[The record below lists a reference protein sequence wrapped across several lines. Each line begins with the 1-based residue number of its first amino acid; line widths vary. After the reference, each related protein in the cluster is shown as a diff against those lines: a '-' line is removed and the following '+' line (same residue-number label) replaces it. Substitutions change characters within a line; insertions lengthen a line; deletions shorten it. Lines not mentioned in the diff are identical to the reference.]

1 MQRIEIQNF
10 GPIKEAS
17 IEIPKFLL
25 LIGEQA
31 SGKSTVAKLIY
42 FFRSLKEDFIARMYK
57 YPQKGY
63 TWKSDFEVPTRHKF
77 VLFFGRPLGEQFEI
91 TFHYTIFNTLSIK
104 WDKETLIIDM
114 SDSFKKALKGAPK
127 PKYSVH
133 VNNASLHENLLI
145 ERSFD
150 DSDFIKLMDESFG
163 TSKQDLLYLVAER
176 SSMVRFG
183 NLFERLFSREL
194 ESSLRRLSTTQNQAI
209 EEILLMQFLDRVAL
223 LKDYFSTSYP
233 ELALNKSDARLK
245 WMINCMYSILK
256 GEYSNQSVERISW
269 GKDIKASIFLRN
281 ASSGQQEVIRILQ
294 DSIWIVEQNIKAF
307 RVLEEPESHLFPLAQ
322 KKLLEFLATMV
333 NASNDNT
340 LVITTHSPYIL
351 SSANNLLFASHVA
364 SKFPELKE
372 AIQSR
377 VKNIS
382 WINPS
387 EFKAYALDQNQKAY
401 CKSIVDERTGMIAQN
416 YLDSVSD
423 ELSSEFN
430 QIYKLYISKLKEAK

>member
-1 MQRIEIQNF
+1 MQRIEIHNF

-42 FFRSLKEDFIARMYK
+42 FFRSLKDDFLKRK
-57 YPQKGY
+57 YRISPIGY
-63 TWKSDFEVPTRHKF
+63 SWKNDFEIPTRKK
-77 VLFFGRPLGEQFEI
+77 LIEFFGWPLNEEFEI
-91 TFHYTIFNTLSIK
+91 TFYYTFSNSVSIRWDNKTLSV
-104 WDKETLIIDM
+104 EM
-114 SDSFKKALKGAPK
+114 SDSFKKALKGLPK
-127 PKYSVH
+127 IKVVEPLSK
-133 VNNASLHENLLI
+133 AAL
-145 ERSFD
+145 D
-150 DSDFIKLMDESFG
+150 DSELVNALDKYFNIP
-163 TSKQDLLYLVAER
+163 TQDSLYLIAER

-194 ESSLRRLSTTQNQAI
+194 ESNLHQLTLAQNQAI
-209 EEILLMQFLDRVAL
+209 EEILLMQFLDRIAF
-223 LKDYFSTSYP
+223 LKDYFSFSDRFK
-233 ELALNKSDARLK
+233 NIKSNDIRLK

-256 GEYSNQSVERISW
+256 GEYSNRSVERISW
-269 GKDIKASIFLRN
+269 GNNTKESVFLRN

-294 DSIWIVEQNIKAF
+294 DSIWIVEQNVKAF

-322 KKLLEFLATMV
+322 KKLLEFLATML
-333 NASNDNT
+333 NASEDNT

-351 SSANNLLFASHVA
+351 SSVNNLLFASHVA
-364 SKFPELKE
+364 SKFPELTE
-372 AIQSR
+372 AIQSK

-382 WINPS
+382 WVNPS
-387 EFKAYALDQNQKAY
+387 EFRAYALDQKEKIY

-430 QIYKLYISKLKEAK
+430 QIYKLYLSKIKEAK